1 MRTLAAPV
9 VAALV
14 CLIASAT
21 TATATAATATDA
33 AAYTA
38 ASASAVSPAAS
49 AATAAAPTAPLPS
62 TTLPSAPTATLPGTT
77 NGSGSPASSDGTQ
90 VSQGSADGGT
100 SQAGPF
106 TSSSCP
112 PRPANC
118 SAGARTAVAATHSVV
133 RLGRRNGG
141 TTLVFR
147 LSRPA
152 VLKITI
158 FRVYPSC
165 KRVGSFTVHARRG
178 VNRIRFRGRFRG
190 RPLAEGGYRL
200 VIRARGFR
208 RDAGAVPIVI
218 VRGKTNRHEVRKART
233 MSVCTDRVP
242 YLASG
247 GVNPSEG
254 APSSSGDA
262 GGVLWR

>member
-1 MRTLAAPV
+1 M
-9 VAALV
+9 
-14 CLIASAT
+14 
-21 TATATAATATDA
+21 
-33 AAYTA
+33 
-38 ASASAVSPAAS
+38 
-49 AATAAAPTAPLPS
+49 
-62 TTLPSAPTATLPGTT
+62 
-77 NGSGSPASSDGTQ
+77 
-90 VSQGSADGGT
+90 
-100 SQAGPF
+100 
-106 TSSSCP
+106 
-112 PRPANC
+112 
-118 SAGARTAVAATHSVV
+118 V

-200 VIRARGFR
+200 VIRARGFQ
-208 RDAGAVPIVI
+208 RDAVAVPIVI
-218 VRGKTNRHEVRKART
+218 VRGKTNRHELRKART
-233 MSVCTDRVP
+233 MSVCTDRVA

-262 GGVLWR
+262 GGVLSAIKDRAGDSLSGAAGAVANTAKDISDRVQRAVAGDRFDRPIVLTIVGLMMLFIAFLGALVLAQFVRANADDRG